1 MSCLVVSL
9 RLECQHWWVPVKC
22 PLLMDGQLLTTY
34 TGRRIRSS
42 VVRWAVVAHDFD
54 PNWSI
59 SGPLPMMLLNYSHL
73 LVFCLP
79 RRLNVSGEDTVQTR
93 APRLCS
99 CLFTVIKSHFI
110 QQVLL
115 DISWSI
121 FFLHLCD
128 FRSIT
133 IILHSLIPESVH
145 FIKHEDAS
153 KFKIIIWFY
162 IIHLYCLR
170 KASNIIVGSPNVR
183 IFSVQIF
190 NLSLSV

>member
-1 MSCLVVSL
+1 MPLTPTDPFQGPSL
-9 RLECQHWWVPVKC
+9 WCYLITVTTWCSVFQGDLMWV
-22 PLLMDGQLLTTY
+22 
-34 TGRRIRSS
+34 
-42 VVRWAVVAHDFD
+42 
-54 PNWSI
+54 
-59 SGPLPMMLLNYSHL
+59 
-73 LVFCLP
+73 
-79 RRLNVSGEDTVQTR
+79 GEDTVQTR

-115 DISWSI
+115 DILWSI

-133 IILHSLIPESVH
+133 IVLHSVIPESVH
-145 FIKHEDAS
+145 FIKQEDAS

-170 KASNIIVGSPNVR
+170 KASNIIVGSPNVC

-190 NLSLSV
+190 NLFLSV